1 MISLSAAC
9 QRKLHQSTLRSLIS
23 WALGDIKLYLLVISA
38 SFLVVSDS
46 LQPYGLQSWNSPG
59 KSTGVGFH
67 TFWQGIFPTQRLN
80 PGLPHCRQILY
91 LLNHQ
96 GSLKK
101 YPTDVQIS
109 SQRVIY
115 LRRVLSPGKHILMTQ
130 HKEAI
135 LHLPPITKK
144 LLRTF

>member
-23 WALGDIKLYLLVISA
+23 WALGDIELYLLVISA

-46 LQPYGLQSWNSPG
+46 LQPHGLQPWNSPG
-59 KSTGVGFH
+59 KSTGVGCH
-67 TFWQGIFPTQRLN
+67 TFWQGIFPTQRSN

-101 YPTDVQIS
+101 YPH
-109 SQRVIY
+109 R
-115 LRRVLSPGKHILMTQ
+115 SPNFLP
-130 HKEAI
+130 ES
-135 LHLPPITKK
+135 HLPETCSKP
-144 LLRTF
+144 REAHPYDPA